1 MVISDTPL
9 VKEHLPLFT
18 KLRNNN
24 SNLNN
29 DLHNLILIMNQS
41 AYVDLSVKTIITFLL
56 NVLYMLILEDI
67 FYEFIAKYI

>member
-29 DLHNLILIMNQS
+29 E
-41 AYVDLSVKTIITFLL
+41 SVCIRRFECENYYHIFIECPIYANIRRHFLRIYSEIYL
-56 NVLYMLILEDI
+56 
-67 FYEFIAKYI
+67 